1 MIFDQKETTSV
12 RGMAILMIAI
22 FHLFIAWEWPRV
34 VNLPG
39 SVGVAA
45 FLFLSGYGINES
57 YKKTGLKE
65 YWRKK
70 LRRVMIP
77 FWLFVTILFFFKQ
90 TSNWHDYLL
99 EVAFIKSDY
108 WFIPYLVWCYLL
120 YWIVQRFFSHWL
132 ILLFIVAG
140 IIGLNLLYQI
150 AAEQSFSF
158 FAGVMASRNINKIRQ
173 MSERKLYQINGCLL
187 TVGVIFLLIKEI
199 PVVHN
204 FRGTFIY
211 NYLLL
216 PIKLSLGILMT
227 LLPTLWKWMTKSRF
241 LYLCGISSLEI
252 YLVHMALVN
261 YTGTS
266 WHDIL
271 TFIAITTTGTWLF
284 YKLNQRII
292 KKWI

>member
-45 FLFLSGYGINES
+45 FLFLSGFGINES

-70 LRRVMIP
+70 LRRIMIP
-77 FWLFVTILFFFKQ
+77 FWLFSTLLFFVRQ
-90 TSNWHDYLL
+90 TFNWHDYLL

-120 YWIVQRFFSHWL
+120 YWIVQRFFKRWL
-132 ILLFIVAG
+132 VLIFVFAG
-140 IIGLNLLYQI
+140 FAGLNMLHQM

-158 FAGVMASRNINKIRQ
+158 FAGVMVSRNIDKVRQLSECKI
-173 MSERKLYQINGCLL
+173 YQTGGCLFAI
-187 TVGVIFLLIKEI
+187 GVTFLLIKEI
-199 PVVHN
+199 PEVHN
-204 FRGTFIY
+204 FKGTFFY

-216 PIKLSLGILMT
+216 PIKLSLGILLT
-227 LLPTLWKWMTKSRF
+227 LLPSLWKWMTKSRL

-261 YTGTS
+261 YTSMNWQDG
-266 WHDIL
+266 L
-271 TFIAITTTGTWLF
+271 TFFALTAIGTWLF
-284 YKLNQRII
+284 YQLNHRII
-292 KKWI
+292 NKWI

>member
-22 FHLFIAWEWPRV
+22 FNLFIAWEWPRV

-132 ILLFIVAG
+132 VLSFIVAG
-140 IIGLNLLYQI
+140 IIGLNLLYQM

-158 FAGVMASRNINKIRQ
+158 FAGVMASRHINKVRQ
-173 MSERKLYQINGCLL
+173 LPEHKLYQISGCLL
-187 TVGVIFLLIKEI
+187 TVGITFLLIKEI
-199 PVVHN
+199 PEVHN
-204 FRGTFIY
+204 YRGTIIY

-261 YTGTS
+261 STGTN
-266 WHDIL
+266 WQDIL
-271 TFIAITTTGTWLF
+271 TFITITTIGTWIF
-284 YKLNQRII
+284 YQVNHRII

>member
-22 FHLFIAWEWPRV
+22 FHLFIAWEWQRI
-34 VNLPG
+34 VNLPP
-39 SVGVAA
+39 SIGVAT

-70 LRRVMIP
+70 FRRIMIP
-77 FWLFVTILFFFKQ
+77 FWIFVTILFFVRQ
-90 TSNWHDYLL
+90 TFNWHDYLL

-120 YWIVQRFFSHWL
+120 YWIVQRFFKRWL
-132 ILLFIVAG
+132 VLIFVFAG
-140 IIGLNLLYQI
+140 FAGLNMLHQM

-158 FAGVMASRNINKIRQ
+158 FAGVMVSRHINKVRQ
-173 MSERKLYQINGCLL
+173 LSECKIYQTGGCLFAI
-187 TVGVIFLLIKEI
+187 GVTFLLIKEI
-199 PVVHN
+199 PEVHN

-216 PIKLSLGILMT
+216 PIKLSLGLLMA
-227 LLPTLWKWMTKSRF
+227 LLPSLCKWMTKSRL

-261 YTGTS
+261 YTS
-266 WHDIL
+266 MIWQDVL
-271 TFIAITTTGTWLF
+271 TFLVLTTIGTWLF
-284 YKLNQRII
+284 YQLNHKII
-292 KKWI
+292 NKWI

>member
-99 EVAFIKSDY
+99 EVAFIKSAY

-158 FAGVMASRNINKIRQ
+158 FAGVMASRHINKIRQ
-173 MSERKLYQINGCLL
+173 MSERKLYQISGCLL
-187 TVGVIFLLIKEI
+187 ATGITFLLIKEI
-199 PVVHN
+199 PEVHN
-204 FRGTFIY
+204 FKGTFIY

-216 PIKLSLGILMT
+216 PIKLSLGILMA
-227 LLPTLWKWMTKSRF
+227 LLPSLWKWMTKSSF
-241 LYLCGISSLEI
+241 LYLCGISSLEM
-252 YLVHMALVN
+252 YLVHMTFVN
-261 YTGTS
+261 STSTS
-266 WHDIL
+266 WQDIL
-271 TFIAITTTGTWLF
+271 TFIGITTIGTWIF
-284 YKLNQRII
+284 YQVNHRII

>member
-12 RGMAILMIAI
+12 RGVAILTIAI

-45 FLFLSGYGINES
+45 FLFLSGFGINES
-57 YKKTGLKE
+57 YKKTELKG

-70 LRRVMIP
+70 LRRIMIP
-77 FWLFVTILFFFKQ
+77 FWLFVTILFFVRQ
-90 TSNWHDYLL
+90 TFNWHDYLL

-132 ILLFIVAG
+132 VLSFIVAG
-140 IIGLNLLYQI
+140 IIGLNLLYQM

-158 FAGVMASRNINKIRQ
+158 FAGVMASRHINKVRQ
-173 MSERKLYQINGCLL
+173 LSERKLYQISGCLL

-241 LYLCGISSLEI
+241 LYLCGMSSLEI

>member
-90 TSNWHDYLL
+90 TSNWHDL
-99 EVAFIKSDY
+99 E
-108 WFIPYLVWCYLL
+108 
-120 YWIVQRFFSHWL
+120 
-132 ILLFIVAG
+132 
-140 IIGLNLLYQI
+140 
-150 AAEQSFSF
+150 
-158 FAGVMASRNINKIRQ
+158 M
-173 MSERKLYQINGCLL
+173 
-187 TVGVIFLLIKEI
+187 
-199 PVVHN
+199 
-204 FRGTFIY
+204 
-211 NYLLL
+211 
-216 PIKLSLGILMT
+216 
-227 LLPTLWKWMTKSRF
+227 
-241 LYLCGISSLEI
+241 
-252 YLVHMALVN
+252 YLVHMTFVN
-261 YTGTS
+261 STSTS
-266 WHDIL
+266 WQDIL
-271 TFIAITTTGTWLF
+271 TFIGITTIGTWIF
-284 YKLNQRII
+284 YQVNQRII